1 MNNRFSF
8 FRIFTENHIIM
19 NKFSVIVASILAVGL
34 IAAACILGNAYK
46 YKFKTTESIN
56 VTGNA
61 LKNFDADLVKWRATF
76 SRKDFDLKVASDQLK
91 IDQVIVKNF
100 LISQGIKPNE
110 IVFEAVNISKDFQYG
125 SDSNG
130 NSFSQFTGY
139 NLSQEATIESK
150 ELDKIEK
157 ASREISNLISQG
169 IELSSSS
176 PNYYYSKLEDLKL
189 ELIAQA
195 SENAKQRAENIATKS
210 GSSLGKL
217 KQADLGIFQITGKND
232 NEEYSAGGS
241 FNTISRQKTA
251 QITVRAS
258 YNSK

>member
-1 MNNRFSF
+1 
-8 FRIFTENHIIM
+8 M
-19 NKFSVIVASILAVGL
+19 NKFSVIVASILAISLVIGAFL
-34 IAAACILGNAYK
+34 LGNAYK
-46 YKFKTTESIN
+46 YKFKSTESIN

-61 LKNFDADLVKWRATF
+61 LK
-76 SRKDFDLKVASDQLK
+76 DFDLRVASDQLK
-91 IDQVIVKNF
+91 EDQKVVRDF

-125 SDSNG
+125 TDSNG
-130 NSFSQFTGY
+130 ASTSQFTGY
-139 NLSQEATIESK
+139 NLSQDATIESK

-169 IELSSSS
+169 IEN

-210 GSSLGKL
+210 GGNLGKL
-217 KQADLGIFQITGKND
+217 QKADLGIFQITGKND

-241 FNTISRQKTA
+241 LNTTSRQKTA
-251 QITVRAS
+251 QITVKAS
-258 YNSK
+258 YNSMTSPEIG

>member
-1 MNNRFSF
+1 
-8 FRIFTENHIIM
+8 M
-19 NKFSVIVASILAVGL
+19 NKFSVIVASILAIGL
-34 IAAACILGNAYK
+34 VIGAFILGNAYK
-46 YKFKTTESIN
+46 YKFKTSESIN

-61 LKNFDADLVKWRATF
+61 LKDFNADLVKWRATF
-76 SRKDFDLKVASDQLK
+76 SRKDFDLRVASDQLK
-91 IDQVIVKNF
+91 ADQIVVKNF

-125 SDSNG
+125 TDSNG
-130 NSFSQFTGY
+130 ASISQFTGY
-139 NLSQEATIESK
+139 NLSQDATIESK

-169 IELSSSS
+169 IELSSSN

-210 GSSLGKL
+210 GGNLGKL
-217 KQADLGIFQITGKND
+217 QKADLGIFQITGKND
-232 NEEYSAGGS
+232 NEEYSSGGAL
-241 FNTISRQKTA
+241 NTTSRQKTA
-251 QITVRAS
+251 NITVKTS
-258 YNSK
+258 YNSN

>member
-1 MNNRFSF
+1 
-8 FRIFTENHIIM
+8 M
-19 NKFSVIVASILAVGL
+19 NKFSVIVASILAIGLVVG
-34 IAAACILGNAYK
+34 AFILGNAYK
-46 YKFKTTESIN
+46 YKFKSTESIN

-61 LKNFDADLVKWRATF
+61 LKDFNADLVKWRATF
-76 SRKDFDLKVASDQLK
+76 SRKDFDLRVASDQLK
-91 IDQVIVKNF
+91 ADQIVVKNF

-125 SDSNG
+125 TDSNG
-130 NSFSQFTGY
+130 ASISQFTGY
-139 NLSQEATIESK
+139 NLSQDATIESK

-169 IELSSSS
+169 IELSSSN

-210 GSSLGKL
+210 GGSLGKL
-217 KQADLGIFQITGKND
+217 QKADLGIFQITGKND
-232 NEEYSAGGS
+232 NEEYSSGGAL
-241 FNTISRQKTA
+241 NTTSRQKTA
-251 QITVRAS
+251 NITVKAS
-258 YNSK
+258 YNSN

>member
-1 MNNRFSF
+1 MSFFVPLLKTNRF
-8 FRIFTENHIIM
+8 M

-34 IAAACILGNAYK
+34 VVASFIFSTAYK

-61 LKNFDADLVKWRATF
+61 LKDFDADFVKWRATF
-76 SRKDFDLKVASDQLK
+76 SRKDYDIRVASDELK
-91 IDQVIVKNF
+91 SDQAIVKNF
-100 LISQGIKPNE
+100 LVSQGIKSNE

-125 SDSNG
+125 SDVNG
-130 NSFSQFTGY
+130 NSISQFSGY
-139 NLSQEATIESK
+139 ILSQDVTIESK

-157 ASREISNLISQG
+157 ASRQISDLISQG
-169 IELSSSS
+169 IELSSSN

-195 SENAKQRAENIATKS
+195 SENAQQRAENIAKKS
-210 GSSLGKL
+210 GAKLGDL

-232 NEEYSAGGS
+232 NEEYSYGGA
-241 FNTISRQKTA
+241 FNTTSRQKTA
-251 QITVRAS
+251 QITVRTS
-258 YNSK
+258 YKTN

>member
-1 MNNRFSF
+1 
-8 FRIFTENHIIM
+8 M

-34 IAAACILGNAYK
+34 VVASFIFSTAYK

-61 LKNFDADLVKWRATF
+61 LKDFDADFVKWRATF
-76 SRKDFDLKVASDQLK
+76 SRKDYDIRVASDELK
-91 IDQVIVKNF
+91 SDQAIVKNF
-100 LISQGIKPNE
+100 LVSQGIKSNE

-125 SDSNG
+125 SDVNG
-130 NSFSQFTGY
+130 NSISQFSGY
-139 NLSQEATIESK
+139 ILSQDVTIESK

-157 ASREISNLISQG
+157 ASRQISDLISQG
-169 IELSSSS
+169 IELSSSN

-195 SENAKQRAENIATKS
+195 SENAQQRAENIAKKS
-210 GSSLGKL
+210 GAKLGDL

-232 NEEYSAGGS
+232 NEEYSYGGA
-241 FNTISRQKTA
+241 FNTTSRQKTA
-251 QITVRAS
+251 QITVRTS
-258 YNSK
+258 YKTN